1 MRPDL
6 NPHLTVVAGALFVV
20 GTAVTPL
27 SAIAAEPRTLH
38 FSGACKTG
46 AETTIAVAG
55 DLLFHRRLQRQ
66 AYASPIGARSLFSPE
81 MRKLIAAA
89 DVAYANF
96 EGPAAHGIA
105 GFGRRV
111 RDPGR
116 RMDGIVYNGY
126 PAFNFHPSMIGGLR
140 DVGFDIVSTANNH
153 SLDRGAIGAR
163 RTIAN
168 MHRHAMPFT
177 GTRASRLTAGPPA
190 YGDWS
195 RLIRHRGFTTAW
207 LACAE
212 MTNGLPDRKR
222 QVLMCHRDRS
232 AVMRELARLHANP
245 AIDAVF
251 LTPHWG
257 EENQTRPRRRHRA
270 YARAAIEAGA
280 TAVIG
285 THPHV
290 VQPWEKIVTES
301 GREGMAIYSTGNFIS
316 GQVRPMQRGGVLGL
330 LRLVRPKGEKVVLRS
345 VGYIPSWVSFA
356 RGRRIV
362 HPAAR
367 LPESRS
373 VVRQMNRIL
382 PVGNLVAAQHPFRL
396 PQTCPHLSAEAQ
408 RLAALSNGRHPV
420 VPGPRVAGRTD
431 EGGFRDDAVRP
442 RAAPQRPRRVA
453 ARASRRR
460 SQGHPNPFNAN
471 R

>member
-1 MRPDL
+1 M
-6 NPHLTVVAGALFVV
+6 TV
-20 GTAVTPL
+20 
-27 SAIAAEPRTLH
+27 
-38 FSGACKTG
+38 
-46 AETTIAVAG
+46 AVAG

-66 AYASPIGARSLFSPE
+66 AYASPTGARSLFSDE
-81 MRKLIAAA
+81 MQKLIAAA

-96 EGPAAHGIA
+96 EGPAAHGVA

-111 RDPGR
+111 RDPGK
-116 RMDGIVYNGY
+116 RMDGNVYNGY
-126 PAFNFHPSMIGGLR
+126 PMFNFHPSMISGLR

-153 SLDRGAIGAR
+153 SLDRGVIGAR

-168 MHRHAMPFT
+168 MYRHGMPFT
-177 GTRASRLTAGPPA
+177 GTRATQRSAGPPA

-195 RLIRHRGFTTAW
+195 RIIRHRGFTTAW

-212 MTNGLPDRKR
+212 MTNGLPDRRR
-222 QVLMCHRDRS
+222 QVLMCYRDRP
-232 AVMRELARLHANP
+232 AIMRELTRLNRNP

-257 EENQTRPRRRHRA
+257 EENRSQPQRRHRS

-301 GREGMAIYSTGNFIS
+301 GREGLAIYSTGNFIS

-330 LRLVRPKGEKVVLRS
+330 LRLVRPNGERVVLKS
-345 VGYIPSWVSFA
+345 VGYVPSWVSFA
-356 RGRRIV
+356 RGRRVV
-362 HPAAR
+362 HPAERVPEAR
-367 LPESRS
+367 A

-382 PVGNLVAAQHPFRL
+382 PVGNIVRAQLPFQL
-396 PQTCPHLSAEAQ
+396 PQTCPHLSAVEQ
-408 RLAALSNGRHPV
+408 RLAALSNGRHPLE
-420 VPGPRVAGRTD
+420 PGHRVGARASDGFAGAVSNDR
-431 EGGFRDDAVRP
+431 VRP
-442 RAAPQRPRRVA
+442 RSTRKSSRRVA
-453 ARASRRR
+453 RIKRKRPR
-460 SQGHPNPFNAN
+460 SHGEPFQSD